1 MPDDCGCCAGVAVET
16 PAVVAN
22 RDGLSAIAYRVGTH
36 ASFSA
41 SMRARLAG
49 STSPMAGLTTRDTS
63 DFTIALL
70 DAWATTLDVL
80 TFYQERIA
88 NESYLR
94 TATERLSLVELSR
107 EIGYVPRPA
116 VASSTALAFTLDT
129 SPGAPSPI
137 TISVG
142 VKVQSVPGPGE
153 TPHVFETIA
162 PIEARREWSAIR
174 PRLTSPQA
182 LSASASR
189 IWIDGTD
196 ANLKAG
202 DRLLIVTPV
211 DRALRRVARV
221 KPDNDNNRTS
231 IDFEPLSANPQAASS
246 SESGVFVMRVK
257 AAPFGHNA
265 PLQIV
270 GNTNGV
276 PVTAEWDLAE
286 PGEHLVT
293 LDAVYDQ
300 IVAPS
305 WVVIDR
311 PSTFGVSRVQIV
323 TTATQV
329 RTLSRAAYGIS
340 ARASQLT
347 LETSWLSLP
356 FVFDDALTSRLSA
369 SGRMSAFGASF
380 GGVLEGFLSDVL
392 NVHLFDL
399 SLSVLRDTV
408 VYAQSERLT
417 LSEQPVDT
425 VVSGGTLELDGAYP
439 GLDKNRRLAVSGAR
453 VGGGLASEIA
463 TIAAVSTTG
472 GVTTLTLEQ
481 GLAHSYV
488 RRTVVIN
495 ANVSP
500 ATEGETVAEVL
511 GSGDAAAAYQA
522 FSLRQPPLTF
532 VSASTPAGF
541 ASTLG
546 LRVNDVAW
554 HEAPTL
560 YGRGPSER
568 VYVTRTEDDER
579 TIVQFGN
586 GTTGARLPSGSDN
599 VRTVYRKGGG
609 RGGNLDAD
617 RLSVLM
623 TRPLGVTGVTN
634 PEAATGGIDRQSRDD
649 VRANAPLTM
658 LTLDRIVSLR
668 DYEDFARAFAGIAKA
683 LATWTW
689 DGQTRGVFVTIAGAD
704 GAEVPETSDTYA
716 NLLIA
721 MRSSGDPQVSLRV
734 RSYRKRLFRLTAR
747 ITRHPDWLAERVRS
761 DVRDALV
768 SRFGF
773 SARTFGQRV
782 ALSEVMAVIQTVSG
796 VVGVDVDA
804 IFRTDLIGGS
814 GLLAPLPSAVPAVGS
829 GSQTEPAELLLIDDT
844 GVQIVVE

>member
-1 MPDDCGCCAGVAVET
+1 MADDCGCCAGVAVGT
-16 PAVVAN
+16 PAMVAN

-49 STSPMAGLTTRDTS
+49 STSPLAGLTTRDTS

-94 TATERLSLVELSR
+94 TATERLSLLELSR

-137 TISVG
+137 TIAVG

-162 PIEARREWSAIR
+162 AIEARREWSAIR

-202 DRLLIVTPV
+202 DRVLIVTPV

-221 KPDNDNNRTS
+221 RPDNDNNRTS
-231 IDFEPLSANPQAASS
+231 IDFEPLSDVLQTAPS

-276 PVTAEWDLAE
+276 PVMAEWELAE

-293 LDAVYDQ
+293 LDAVFDQ
-300 IVAPS
+300 IIAPS

-323 TTATQV
+323 TRVTQV

-340 ARASQLT
+340 ARSSQLT
-347 LETSWLSLP
+347 LEASWLSLP
-356 FVFDDALTSRLSA
+356 FVLGGVLTSQLSA
-369 SGRMSAFGASF
+369 GEKMSAFG
-380 GGVLEGFLSDVL
+380 GVLGQGFLIDVL
-392 NVHLFDL
+392 NVHVFDL

-417 LSEQPVDT
+417 LSEQPVDAA
-425 VVSGGTLELDGAYP
+425 VFGGTLELDGAFP
-439 GLDKNRRLAVSGAR
+439 GLDKNRHLAISGER

-463 TIAAVSTTG
+463 TIAAASTTG

-481 GLAHSYV
+481 GLANTYV
-488 RRTVVIN
+488 RRTVVMN

-500 ATEGETVAEVL
+500 ATEGETVDEVL
-511 GSGDAAAAYQA
+511 GSGDATASYQE

-532 VSASTPAGF
+532 VSASTPDGF

-546 LRVNDVAW
+546 VRVNDIAW
-554 HEAPTL
+554 HEASTL
-560 YGRGPSER
+560 YGRGPAER
-568 VYVTRTEDDER
+568 VYVTRTEDDDR

-586 GTTGARLPSGSDN
+586 GAAGARLPSGSDN
-599 VRTVYRKGGG
+599 VRAVYRKGGG

-617 RLSVLM
+617 RLSMLM

-634 PEAATGGIDRQSRDD
+634 PEAATGGVDRQSRDD

-668 DYEDFARAFAGIAKA
+668 DYEDFARAFAGVAKA

-716 NLLIA
+716 NLLAA

-747 ITRHPDWLAERVRS
+747 ITRHPDWLAERVMH
-761 DVRDALV
+761 DARDALV

-773 SARTFGQRV
+773 SARSFGQRV

-804 IFRTDLIGGS
+804 IFRTDLIGGN

-829 GSQTEPAELLLIDDT
+829 GSQTEPAELLLIDEA

>member
-1 MPDDCGCCAGVAVET
+1 MADDCGCCAGVAVET
-16 PAVVAN
+16 PAMVAN

-49 STSPMAGLTTRDTS
+49 STSPLAGLTTRDTS

-94 TATERLSLVELSR
+94 TATERLSLLELSR

-116 VASSTALAFTLDT
+116 VASSSALAFTLDN

-137 TISVG
+137 TIAVG

-162 PIEARREWSAIR
+162 AIEARREWSAIR

-202 DRLLIVTPV
+202 DRVLIVTPV

-221 KPDNDNNRTS
+221 RLDNDNNRTS
-231 IDFEPLSANPQAASS
+231 IDFEPLLDVPQTAAS
-246 SESGVFVMRVK
+246 SESGVFAMRVK

-276 PVTAEWDLAE
+276 PVMAEWDLAE

-311 PSTFGVSRVQIV
+311 PSTFGVSLVQIV

-347 LETSWLSLP
+347 LEASWLSLP
-356 FVFDDALTSRLSA
+356 FVLGGVLTSQLSA
-369 SGRMSAFGASF
+369 SGKMSASF
-380 GGVLEGFLSDVL
+380 GGVLGQGFLIDVL
-392 NVHLFDL
+392 NVRVFDL

-417 LSEQPVDT
+417 LSEQPLDG

-439 GLDKNRRLAVSGAR
+439 GLDKNRHLAISGER
-453 VGGGLASEIA
+453 VGGGLTSEIA
-463 TIAAVSTTG
+463 TIAAASTTS

-481 GLAHSYV
+481 GLANSYV

-511 GSGDAAAAYQA
+511 GSGDATASYQE

-532 VSASTPAGF
+532 VSASTPDGF

-546 LRVNDVAW
+546 VRVNDVAW

-560 YGRGPSER
+560 YGRGPAEH

-586 GTTGARLPSGSDN
+586 GAGGARLPSGSDN
-599 VRTVYRKGGG
+599 VRAVYRKGGG

-634 PEAATGGIDRQSRDD
+634 PEAATGGVDRQSRDD

-704 GAEVPETSDTYA
+704 GAEVPEASDTYA
-716 NLLIA
+716 NLLAA

-734 RSYRKRLFRLTAR
+734 RSYRQRLFRLTAR
-747 ITRHPDWLAERVRS
+747 ITRHPDWLAERVRH
-761 DVRDALV
+761 DARDALV

-773 SARTFGQRV
+773 SARSFGQRV

-814 GLLAPLPSAVPAVGS
+814 GLLSPLPSAVPAVGS
-829 GSQTEPAELLLIDDT
+829 GSQTEPAELLLIDEA

>member
-1 MPDDCGCCAGVAVET
+1 MADDCGCCAGVAVET
-16 PAVVAN
+16 PAMVAN

-49 STSPMAGLTTRDTS
+49 STSPLAGLTTRDTS

-94 TATERLSLVELSR
+94 TATERLSLLELSR

-116 VASSTALAFTLDT
+116 VASSSALAFTLDT

-137 TISVG
+137 TIAMG

-162 PIEARREWSAIR
+162 AIEARREWSAIR

-202 DRLLIVTPV
+202 DRVLIVTPV

-221 KPDNDNNRTS
+221 RLDNDNNRTS
-231 IDFEPLSANPQAASS
+231 IDFEPLSDVPQTAAS

-323 TTATQV
+323 TTTTQV

-347 LETSWLSLP
+347 LEASWLSLP
-356 FVFDDALTSRLSA
+356 FVLGGVLTSQLSA
-369 SGRMSAFGASF
+369 SGKMSASF
-380 GGVLEGFLSDVL
+380 GGVLGQGFLIDVL
-392 NVHLFDL
+392 NVHVFDL

-417 LSEQPVDT
+417 LSEQPLDG
-425 VVSGGTLELDGAYP
+425 VVFGGTLELDGAYP
-439 GLDKNRRLAVSGAR
+439 GLDKNRHLAISGER
-453 VGGGLASEIA
+453 VGGGLTSEIA
-463 TIAAVSTTG
+463 TIAAASTTS

-481 GLAHSYV
+481 GLANSYV

-511 GSGDAAAAYQA
+511 GSGDATASYQE

-532 VSASTPAGF
+532 VSASTPDGF

-546 LRVNDVAW
+546 VRVNDVAW

-568 VYVTRTEDDER
+568 VYVTRTEDDDR

-586 GTTGARLPSGSDN
+586 GAAGARLPSGSDN
-599 VRTVYRKGGG
+599 VRAVYRKGGG
-609 RGGNLDAD
+609 RGANLDAD

-634 PEAATGGIDRQSRDD
+634 PEAATGGVDRQSRDD

-658 LTLDRIVSLR
+658 LTLDRVVSLR

-704 GAEVPETSDTYA
+704 GAEVPEASDTYA
-716 NLLIA
+716 NLLAA

-747 ITRHPDWLAERVRS
+747 ITRHPDWLAERVMH
-761 DVRDALV
+761 DARDALV

-773 SARTFGQRV
+773 SARSFGQRV

-804 IFRTDLIGGS
+804 IFRTDLIGGN

-829 GSQTEPAELLLIDDT
+829 GSQTEPAELLLIDEA

>member
-1 MPDDCGCCAGVAVET
+1 MADDCGCCAGVAVET
-16 PAVVAN
+16 PAMVAN

-49 STSPMAGLTTRDTS
+49 STSPLAGLTTRDTS

-94 TATERLSLVELSR
+94 TATERLSLLELSR

-116 VASSTALAFTLDT
+116 VASSSALAFTLDN

-137 TISVG
+137 TIAVG

-162 PIEARREWSAIR
+162 AIEARREWSAIR
-174 PRLTSPQA
+174 PRPTSPQA

-202 DRLLIVTPV
+202 DRVLIVTPV

-221 KPDNDNNRTS
+221 RPDNDNNRTS
-231 IDFEPLSANPQAASS
+231 IDFEPLSDVPQTAAS

-276 PVTAEWDLAE
+276 PVMAEWDLAE

-311 PSTFGVSRVQIV
+311 PSTFGVSLVQIV

-347 LETSWLSLP
+347 LEASWLSLP
-356 FVFDDALTSRLSA
+356 FVLGGVLTSQLSA
-369 SGRMSAFGASF
+369 SGKMSASF
-380 GGVLEGFLSDVL
+380 GGVLGQGFLVDVL
-392 NVHLFDL
+392 NVRVFDL

-417 LSEQPVDT
+417 LSEQPLDG

-439 GLDKNRRLAVSGAR
+439 GLDKNRHLAISGER
-453 VGGGLASEIA
+453 VGGGLTSEIA
-463 TIAAVSTTG
+463 TIAAASTTS

-481 GLAHSYV
+481 GLANSYV

-511 GSGDAAAAYQA
+511 GSGDATASYQE

-532 VSASTPAGF
+532 VSASTPDGF

-546 LRVNDVAW
+546 VRVTDVAW

-560 YGRGPSER
+560 YGRGPAEH

-586 GTTGARLPSGSDN
+586 GAGGARLPSGSDN
-599 VRTVYRKGGG
+599 VRAVYRKGGG

-634 PEAATGGIDRQSRDD
+634 PEAATGGVDRQSRDD

-704 GAEVPETSDTYA
+704 GAEVPEASDTYA
-716 NLLIA
+716 NLLAA

-734 RSYRKRLFRLTAR
+734 RSYRQRLFRLTAR
-747 ITRHPDWLAERVRS
+747 ITRHPDWLAERVRH
-761 DVRDALV
+761 DARDALV

-773 SARTFGQRV
+773 SARSFGQRV

-814 GLLAPLPSAVPAVGS
+814 GLLSPLPSAVPAVGS
-829 GSQTEPAELLLIDDT
+829 GSQTEPAELLLIDEA

>member
-1 MPDDCGCCAGVAVET
+1 MADDCGCCAGVAVET
-16 PAVVAN
+16 PAMVAN

-49 STSPMAGLTTRDTS
+49 STSPLAGLTTRDTS

-94 TATERLSLVELSR
+94 TATERLSLLELSR

-116 VASSTALAFTLDT
+116 VASSSALAFTLDT

-137 TISVG
+137 TIAVG

-162 PIEARREWSAIR
+162 AIEARREWSAIR

-196 ANLKAG
+196 ANLKVG
-202 DRLLIVTPV
+202 DRVLIVTPV

-221 KPDNDNNRTS
+221 RPDNDNNRTS
-231 IDFEPLSANPQAASS
+231 IDFEPLSDVPQTAAS

-276 PVTAEWDLAE
+276 PVMAEWDLAE

-347 LETSWLSLP
+347 LEASWLSLP
-356 FVFDDALTSRLSA
+356 FVLGGVLTSQLSA
-369 SGRMSAFGASF
+369 SGKMSASF
-380 GGVLEGFLSDVL
+380 GGVLGQGFLIDVL
-392 NVHLFDL
+392 NVRVFDL

-417 LSEQPVDT
+417 LPEQPVDG

-439 GLDKNRRLAVSGAR
+439 GLDKNRHLAISGER
-453 VGGGLASEIA
+453 VGGGLTSEIA
-463 TIAAVSTTG
+463 TIAAASTTS

-481 GLAHSYV
+481 GLANSYV

-511 GSGDAAAAYQA
+511 GSGDATASYQE

-532 VSASTPAGF
+532 VSASTPDGF

-546 LRVNDVAW
+546 VRVTDVAW

-568 VYVTRTEDDER
+568 VYVTRTEDDDR

-586 GTTGARLPSGSDN
+586 GAAGARLPSGSDN
-599 VRTVYRKGGG
+599 VRAVYRKGGG

-634 PEAATGGIDRQSRDD
+634 PEAATGGVDRQSRDD

-704 GAEVPETSDTYA
+704 GAEVPEASDTYA
-716 NLLIA
+716 NLLAA

-747 ITRHPDWLAERVRS
+747 ITRHPDWLAERVMH

-773 SARTFGQRV
+773 SARSFGQRV

-829 GSQTEPAELLLIDDT
+829 GSQTEPAELLLIDEA